1 MRRNGGLFCL
11 GDVVPSGYFTEA
23 EIADLVSRGKITVTE
38 SKQVEIGAPELVE
51 PKAPE
56 LVEPKAPELVEPKAP
71 ELVEPQAPELVEPQ
85 APELEEH
92 EDLDEPDE
100 PIDLGAVRD
109 RPKGKPKRG
118 RKP

>member
-11 GDVVPSGYFTEA
+11 GDVVPDGYFTEA
-23 EIADLVSRGKITVTE
+23 EIADLVSRGKVTVTE
-38 SKQVEIGAPELVE
+38 SKQVEIGSSE

-56 LVEPKAPELVEPKAP
+56 LVEPKAPEL
-71 ELVEPQAPELVEPQ
+71 
-85 APELEEH
+85 EH
-92 EDLDEPDE
+92 EDLDELEDHEELDE

>member
-23 EIADLVSRGKITVTE
+23 EIADLVSRGKVTVTE
-38 SKQVEIGAPELVE
+38 SKQVEIGSYE

-71 ELVEPQAPELVEPQ
+71 ELEHEEH
-85 APELEEH
+85 EEH
-92 EDLDEPDE
+92 EDHEGLDE

-118 RKP
+118 RKS

>member
-1 MRRNGGLFCL
+1 MRKNGGLFCL
-11 GDVVPSGYFTEA
+11 GDVVPDGYFTEA
-23 EIADLVSRGKITVTE
+23 EIADLVSRGKVTVTE

-71 ELVEPQAPELVEPQ
+71 ELVEPK

>member
-38 SKQVEIGAPELVE
+38 SKQVEIGSSE
-51 PKAPE
+51 PQ
-56 LVEPKAPELVEPKAP
+56 AP

-85 APELEEH
+85 APELVEH

>member
-23 EIADLVSRGKITVTE
+23 EIADLVSRGKVTVTE

-51 PKAPE
+51 PQ
-56 LVEPKAPELVEPKAP
+56 AP

>member
-23 EIADLVSRGKITVTE
+23 EIADLVSRGKVTVTE
-38 SKQVEIGAPELVE
+38 SKQVEIG
-51 PKAPE
+51 
-56 LVEPKAPELVEPKAP
+56 AP